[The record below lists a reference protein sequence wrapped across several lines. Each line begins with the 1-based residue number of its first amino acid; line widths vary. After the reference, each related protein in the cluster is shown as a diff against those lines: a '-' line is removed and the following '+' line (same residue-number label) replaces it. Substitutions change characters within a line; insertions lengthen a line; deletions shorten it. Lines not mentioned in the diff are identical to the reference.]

1 MLIIRKKLNRTRWMG
16 AECDVFQ
23 LSSELFVKNKAVGG
37 GDGSISQGMLLQSLF
52 IRALSFLRCTNL

>member
-1 MLIIRKKLNRTRWMG
+1 MLISRKKLNRTRWME
-16 AECDVFQ
+16 AKCDVFP

-52 IRALSFLRCTNL
+52 H